1 MSCTNS
7 RKSDDAM
14 NNLVSNCCDL
24 RDETADHSTTFADST
39 VMNYAIIAIIA
50 AGTGLT
56 VMFDGAALIA
66 GAITIPVAM
75 VIVAA
80 CVLAA
85 MAYWHPLISMYAN
98 TLLWVGACLVPLL
111 TSGVNLIAIP
121 VAITSM
127 LAARHHT
134 RHSVIAVTVQLLAW
148 MAGVVIGVTSPP
160 NTPLATGVLLVLP
173 AAAVAG
179 LLMAWKQRLDR
190 AQAVERELQQR
201 RIAMREQ
208 ERRTIAAT
216 RIHDRITNRLAYLI
230 LRMDNDQAQ
239 WHDSQPD
246 HIAVRTE
253 LADLSSVVQDV
264 LDETRDV
271 IGILNGYCSVQ
282 NTADAAESS
291 AEKVDDTAA
300 GDPVGETAMIHDH
313 LTEVSSRLEALGF
326 TVDATLNGMLPQQY
340 RIASVNAL
348 HDLIDEV
355 GNNIAKHAQPH
366 TVCDIHL
373 DFDGTQVTL
382 TSHNQVRTSSDAHD
396 AHDAHVEQRKTM
408 SIGMGLQA
416 KTMFIHHLGGQ
427 LRYTTSEGIWQ
438 LQAQIPCA

>member
-7 RKSDDAM
+7 RESDDAM
-14 NNLVSNCCDL
+14 NNLASDCDP
-24 RDETADHSTTFADST
+24 RGETAGHSTTFADSA

-50 AGTGLT
+50 AGIGLT

-66 GAITIPVAM
+66 EAVTLPVAM
-75 VIVAA
+75 VIVGA
-80 CVLAA
+80 CVLTA
-85 MAYWHPLISMYAN
+85 MAYWHPLISTYAN
-98 TLLWVGACLVPLL
+98 TVLWVAACLVPSL
-111 TSGVNLIAIP
+111 THGVNLMAIP
-121 VAITSM
+121 VAITGM

-148 MAGVVIGVTSPP
+148 TAGVVIGVLSPP
-160 NTPLATGVLLVLP
+160 DTPIATGVLLALP
-173 AAAVAG
+173 VTPVAG
-179 LLMAWKQRLDR
+179 LLMAWKQRIDR
-190 AQAVERELQQR
+190 AQAVERELKQR

-208 ERRTIAAT
+208 ERRASAAT

-230 LRMDNDQAQ
+230 LRMDNDLAQ

-246 HIAVRTE
+246 CIAVRTE
-253 LADLSSVVQDV
+253 LADLSGVVQDV

-271 IGILNGYCSVQ
+271 IGILNGYHSVG
-282 NTADAAESS
+282 NTDDSPVEN
-291 AEKVDDTAA
+291 VDDTAA
-300 GDPVGETAMIHDH
+300 GDPVGETAMIRDH
-313 LTEVSSRLEALGF
+313 LADVSRRLEALGF
-326 TVDATLNGMLPQQY
+326 TVDTALNGILPQQY

-348 HDLIDEV
+348 HDLIDEI

-396 AHDAHVEQRKTM
+396 THVEQRKTM
-408 SIGMGLQA
+408 SMGTGLHTKA
-416 KTMFIHHLGGQ
+416 TFIHHLGGQ
-427 LRYTTSEGIWQ
+427 LRYMTSEGVWQ
-438 LQAQIPCA
+438 LQAQIPCVNY

>member
-24 RDETADHSTTFADST
+24 RDETAGHSTMFADST

-50 AGTGLT
+50 AGIGLT

-66 GAITIPVAM
+66 GVITIPVAL

-80 CVLAA
+80 CVLTA
-85 MAYWHPLISMYAN
+85 MAYWHPLVSVYAN
-98 TLLWVGACLVPLL
+98 TMLWVAACLVPLL
-111 TSGVNLIAIP
+111 THGVNLMAIP
-121 VAITSM
+121 VAIASM

-134 RHSVIAVTVQLLAW
+134 RHSGIAVTVQLLAW
-148 MAGVVIGVTSPP
+148 TAGVVIGVLPP
-160 NTPLATGVLLVLP
+160 PSTPLAAGVLLVLP
-173 AAAVAG
+173 AAPVAG
-179 LLMAWKQRLDR
+179 LLMAWKLRLDR
-190 AQAVERELQQR
+190 VQAVERELQQR

-208 ERRTIAAT
+208 ERRATAAT

-230 LRMDNDQAQ
+230 LRMDNDLAQ

-246 HIAVRTE
+246 HIAVCTE
-253 LADLSSVVQDV
+253 LAELSDAVQDV

-291 AEKVDDTAA
+291 ADNVDDTAA
-300 GDPVGETAMIHDH
+300 GDPAGETAMIRDH

-326 TVDATLNGMLPQQY
+326 TVNISINGILPQQY
-340 RIASVNAL
+340 RIVSVNAL

-366 TVCDIHL
+366 TVCDIRL

-382 TSHNQVRTSSDAHD
+382 TSHNQVRAFSD

-408 SIGMGLQA
+408 SMGMGLQA
-416 KTMFIHHLGGQ
+416 KTTLIHHIGGS
-427 LRYTTSEGIWQ
+427 LRHTTSEGIWQ